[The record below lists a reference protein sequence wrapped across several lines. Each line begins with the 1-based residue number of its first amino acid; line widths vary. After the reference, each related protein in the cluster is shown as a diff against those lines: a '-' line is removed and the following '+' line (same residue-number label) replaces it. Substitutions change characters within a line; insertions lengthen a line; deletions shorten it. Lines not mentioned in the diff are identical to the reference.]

1 MQQSQICTAK
11 NYKFSSVHYRKK
23 KPKQN
28 DVKMTVW
35 ETSLYQ
41 NCWSQVQPPMVSLV
55 CQAAAVD
62 GADGTHHTQS
72 PYLTTQPMP
81 SQKGLQTDNAVNP
94 SNIQPEK

>member
-1 MQQSQICTAK
+1 MSITE
-11 NYKFSSVHYRKK
+11 KK
-23 KPKQN
+23 KTKQN

-41 NCWSQVQPPMVSLV
+41 NCWSQVQPPTVSLV

-72 PYLTTQPMP
+72 PYLTTQPVP